1 MSKMAAPP
9 GEKKPVETKIVCSNR
24 KARHLYH
31 ILETWEAGLVL
42 TGTEVKSLRAG
53 NATMSDAYAD
63 LIGTEMTLHN
73 LHINPYEQGNRW
85 NHLPTRP
92 RKLLLRKRELNKL
105 MGRTVEKGL
114 TLVPLQVY
122 FRGGWA
128 KVEIALGRG
137 KKIFDKRRDMAERE
151 MKRDV
156 ERSLKERQR

>member
-1 MSKMAAPP
+1 MSRTESPA
-9 GEKKPVETKIVCSNR
+9 GEKKPAEIKVVCTNR

-53 NATMSDAYAD
+53 HATMTDAYAD
-63 LIGTEMTLHN
+63 LLGTEMTLHN

-92 RKLLLRKRELNKL
+92 RKLLLHRRELNKL
-105 MGRTVEKGL
+105 IGRTVEKGL
-114 TLVPLQVY
+114 TLIPLQVY

-156 ERSLKERQR
+156 QRTLKERQR

>member
-1 MSKMAAPP
+1 MSKAETPP
-9 GEKKPVETKIVCSNR
+9 GEGRPVEIKIVCTNR

-31 ILETWEAGLVL
+31 ILDTWEAGLVL

-53 NATMSDAYAD
+53 HATMADAYAD
-63 LIGTEMTLHN
+63 LHGTEMTLHN

-92 RKLLLRKRELNKL
+92 RKLLLHKRELSKL
-105 MGRTVEKGL
+105 IGRTVEKGL
-114 TLVPLQVY
+114 TLIPLQVY

-137 KKIFDKRRDMAERE
+137 KKVFDKRRDMAERE

-156 ERSLKERQR
+156 ERTLKERQR

>member
-1 MSKMAAPP
+1 MAKAKP
-9 GEKKPVETKIVCSNR
+9 KKKDEDEGLQIICRNK
-24 KARHLYH
+24 KAFYEYE
-31 ILETWEAGLVL
+31 IFDKLECGLVL

>member
-1 MSKMAAPP
+1 VSKVAAPP
-9 GEKKPVETKIVCSNR
+9 GDKKPVLTKVVCTNR

-53 NATMSDAYAD
+53 NATMTDAYAD
-63 LIGTEMTLHN
+63 LVGTEMTLHN

-105 MGRTVEKGL
+105 VGRTVEKGL

-156 ERSLKERQR
+156 ERSLKERRQ